1 MTDNTFRYSAATQWL
16 IGLTLALLMAA
27 TRSHHFAS
35 LDTLP
40 SASWAVFFLAGLYLT
55 PRWAVVGLLAEAALL
70 DYAAITWGGVSSFCV
85 TPAYLFLLPAYGTL
99 WLAGRW
105 YGQRHPHT
113 IRLLPLLG
121 SVALAGLVC
130 ELWSGGSF
138 YFLGGR
144 FGETSL
150 AVFGQRL
157 LTYLPSELFDLFF
170 YVAIAVLLQWLIARA
185 AGRLRPI
192 AA

>member
-1 MTDNTFRYSAATQWL
+1 MTENAFRYTAATQWL

-27 TRSHHFAS
+27 TRSHHFVS
-35 LDTLP
+35 LDMLP
-40 SASWAVFFLAGLYLT
+40 SASWAVFFLAGLYLS
-55 PRWAVVGLLAEAALL
+55 PRWALVGLLAEAALL

-85 TPAYLFLLPAYGTL
+85 TPAYLFLLPAYGSL

-105 YGQRHPHT
+105 YGQHHQQGVK
-113 IRLLPLLG
+113 LLPLLG
-121 SVALAGLVC
+121 SLMLAGVVC

-144 FGETSL
+144 FAETSL

-170 YVAIAVLLQWLIARA
+170 YVALAVLLQWLIDRA